1 MTGGSRGS
9 PGPEVAA
16 AGAKGFAVVRA
27 MFDASDPE
35 AAARELRRLLPA

>member
-1 MTGGSRGS
+1 VRSRRS

-27 MFDASDPE
+27 ILFADDPE
-35 AAARELRRLLPA
+35 AAPRDLRRLLPA